1 MQLSSLVYSLLCV
14 NCDVVCGWAQ
24 VGTAKS
30 ITIKRK
36 AMLDGFQENVAG
48 SQVCDKCL
56 QPIDAAHSSQSLLR
70 LQADYDLAQKEHQ
83 LLSKVKFHVMHLKI

>member
-1 MQLSSLVYSLLCV
+1 M
-14 NCDVVCGWAQ
+14 
-24 VGTAKS
+24 GTAKS

>member
-1 MQLSSLVYSLLCV
+1 MSS
-14 NCDVVCGWAQ
+14 
-24 VGTAKS
+24 AKS
-30 ITIKRK
+30 MTIKRK
-36 AMLDGFQENVAG
+36 AMLDDFQKNVAG

-56 QPIDAAHSSQSLLR
+56 QPIDSAHSSQSLLK